1 MDFQSFSGVR
11 TGSKPKSGGFQSMKL
26 SKMVIKGILRKGYK
40 VPTPIQRKT
49 IPIILEGRDVVA
61 MARTGSGKTAAF
73 LIPIIE
79 KLRSHSVQVGA
90 RALILS
96 PTRELALQT
105 YKFAKELA
113 RFTDLKCEAIMG
125 GESMEQQFSRIHEN
139 PDILIATPGRLLHVA
154 IEMDLK
160 FSNIEKVVFDEAD
173 RLFEMGFKE
182 QLNEILS
189 RLPTNRQTFLFS
201 ATLPQLIVDFT
212 KAGLYN
218 PTLIRLDTEG
228 KISENLINIFIGCR
242 NEDKFALLIHLLR
255 DIIPNNQQTVV
266 FLPTRHHIEYLK
278 EILDYL
284 VMPNTYLY
292 SSLDAEA
299 RKINIGMFSSKQ
311 VHILLVTDLAARG
324 VDIPLLDNV
333 INVNFP
339 SKPKLF
345 VHRVGRTA
353 RAGRS
358 GTAYS
363 LVANDEVPYLF
374 SLNMFLNKPFQQ
386 ASADLNQTNLES
398 IDDGIYGNVPQS
410 IIDEDNERM
419 EKLHDQHVELDSMK
433 KVCDSAYKQY
443 LKSREAPDSESV
455 KKVKKLLANNIGYHP
470 IFVVNL
476 NKNKTETLGENIDE
490 PENKAKIDI
499 KAENVRIEMLSSIKS
514 YKPNSTVFEL
524 GKTKGSAGFEIM
536 KQKRKLT
543 DKIFKR
549 NKNQQSL
556 EHSDENVSLTV
567 TSFDEDIGKYKDNDF
582 YLNYQSNDYHSE
594 KGLALE
600 KPFDMEL
607 KGAVMDLDGDESGK
621 ITRNKNQLKWDR
633 KKKKFIT
640 PGSDEPKL
648 KRIKTESGNWINASY
663 KSGLYEKWKQKSKV
677 EHQGND
683 DLDNDEDADGDVD
696 MGGKF
701 NDEVGRMKQVRDR
714 TIENR
719 TRRQT
724 TTKSKRTPK
733 RELKTNQEIFKAR
746 KIAEKKQS
754 FQKMRQEEKQ
764 KRKGFADG
772 KRSGGSR
779 GRTRT
784 DRNSR
789 VSGRGSR
796 STRGRRR

>member
-189 RLPTNRQTFLFS
+189 RLPTNRQTLLFS

-299 RKINIGMFSSKQ
+299 RKINIGMFSSKR

-363 LVANDEVPYLF
+363 L
-374 SLNMFLNKPFQQ
+374 PFQQ

-398 IDDGIYGNVPQS
+398 IGDGIYGNVPQS

-524 GKTKGSAGFEIM
+524 GKTKGSA
-536 KQKRKLT
+536 
-543 DKIFKR
+543 
-549 NKNQQSL
+549 
-556 EHSDENVSLTV
+556 
-567 TSFDEDIGKYKDNDF
+567 
-582 YLNYQSNDYHSE
+582 E

-746 KIAEKKQS
+746 KIAEKEAIFSKDET
-754 FQKMRQEEKQ
+754 RREAEK
-764 KRKGFADG
+764 KGIC
-772 KRSGGSR
+772 
-779 GRTRT
+779 
-784 DRNSR
+784 
-789 VSGRGSR
+789 
-796 STRGRRR
+796 